1 MEYEQLGSKRAE
13 YGERIVRELS
23 HRLTKE
29 LGRGFSKRNLEYIR
43 RFYLEYRN
51 ITPQIAQTLSAQLP
65 EKTLTEAPIGQTLSD
80 QFTPQFTLSWS
91 HYVFLMNIDNRDE
104 RRFYEIESG
113 QNQWS
118 LSELKRQFNSGIYE
132 RLALSRDKKGV
143 RALAQKG
150 QIIEKPEDMLKS
162 PVILE
167 FLGLDENTR
176 YSESDLESAIID
188 KLESFLLELGKG
200 FLFESRQKRF
210 TYRLRQFLCRSCLL
224 QPHPTVLRLDRPQ
237 DRETHPRE
245 SGPDADV
252 CQLFQPRGET
262 RR

>member
-1 MEYEQLGSKRAE
+1 MSGP
-13 YGERIVRELS
+13 LS
-23 HRLTKE
+23 DDV
-29 LGRGFSKRNLEYIR
+29 
-43 RFYLEYRN
+43 
-51 ITPQIAQTLSAQLP
+51 
-65 EKTLTEAPIGQTLSD
+65 LTEALIGQTPSD
-80 QFTPQFTLSWS
+80 QFRPRFTLSWS

-113 QNQWS
+113 DRTNGRFPS
-118 LSELKRQFNSGIYE
+118 LKRQFNSGIYE

-162 PVILE
+162 PVVLE

-210 TYRLRQFLCRSCLL
+210 TYDSDNFYVDLVFYNRILRCY
-224 QPHPTVLRLDRPQ
+224 VLIDLKIGKLD
-237 DRETHPRE
+237 PRE